1 MKRSPE
7 NDPIHLQD
15 MLDWALEARDQADG
29 ETRASLERDRRL
41 QLALMHVLTTVGE
54 AASKVT
60 VECRTAN
67 PQIPWA
73 SIVGMR
79 NRLIHNYRE
88 VVLQVVWDTVV
99 VDIPDLIAELQRIL
113 KEN

>member
-7 NDPIHLQD
+7 NDPIHLRD
-15 MLDWALEARDQADG
+15 MLDWALEAREQSGG
-29 ETRASLERDRRL
+29 ETRLSLERDRRL
-41 QLALMHVLTTVGE
+41 QLALLHVLATVGE

-73 SIVGMR
+73 KIVGMR
-79 NRLIHNYRE
+79 NRLIHNYRD
-88 VVLQVVWDTVV
+88 VVLEVVWDTVV

-113 KEN
+113 EDE

>member
-1 MKRSPE
+1 
-7 NDPIHLQD
+7 
-15 MLDWALEARDQADG
+15 MLDWALEALEQANG

-41 QLALMHVLTTVGE
+41 QLALMHVLATVGE

-60 VECRTAN
+60 AKCRRAN

-73 SIVGMR
+73 KIVGMR

-99 VDIPDLIAELQRIL
+99 ADIPHLISELQRIL
-113 KEN
+113 EDEYH

>member
-1 MKRSPE
+1 
-7 NDPIHLQD
+7 
-15 MLDWALEARDQADG
+15 MLDWAVEAQEQADG
-29 ETRASLERDRRL
+29 ETRRSFEHDRRL
-41 QLALMHVLTTVGE
+41 QLALMHLLATVGE

-60 VECRTAN
+60 VECRAAN

-73 SIVGMR
+73 NIVGMR

-99 VDIPDLIAELQRIL
+99 VDIPRLIAELQSIL
-113 KEN
+113 EDN